1 MDSREQDPMLV
12 RQMLEGSES
21 AFTEL
26 YRRHQARVFRFAL
39 HMSGSRALAEE
50 VVQEVFLAFLKDPA
64 RYVPERGNFG
74 LYLLGMAKNYVL
86 RMLHRTRDEDL
97 EQADGPAAGDD
108 PADGLAR
115 RQTIE
120 NIRKAVLSLPPGYR
134 EAVVLCDLEEMD
146 YAEAAQVLDCAVG
159 TVRSRLHR
167 ARAMLAERIR
177 NKPELRDE
185 LSRFKVMRCLA

>member
-1 MDSREQDPMLV
+1 MDSPEQDPMLV
-12 RQMLEGSES
+12 KQTLEGSET

-74 LYLLGMAKNYVL
+74 LYLLGVAKNYVL

-97 EQADGPAAGDD
+97 EQVGEAAAGDD